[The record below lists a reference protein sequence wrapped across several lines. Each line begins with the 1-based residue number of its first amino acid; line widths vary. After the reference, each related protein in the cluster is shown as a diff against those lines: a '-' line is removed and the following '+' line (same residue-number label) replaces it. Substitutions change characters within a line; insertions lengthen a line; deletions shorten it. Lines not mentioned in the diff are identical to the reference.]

1 MILYYSSTVRLDR
14 GESRAQGGSGVE
26 MAREIGASVRTAK
39 QPLIPNNVIA
49 HNNSSHSN
57 TLSVRSWILPLQ

>member
-1 MILYYSSTVRLDR
+1 MILYYSSTVDR

-26 MAREIGASVRTAK
+26 RAREIGASVRTAK
-39 QPLIPNNVIA
+39 QPLRVIPNVIA

>member
-1 MILYYSSTVRLDR
+1 MILYYSSTVDR

-26 MAREIGASVRTAK
+26 LAREIGASVRTAK
-39 QPLIPNNVIA
+39 QPLIPNVIA